1 MTCRIARDYQRL
13 RDAARSARSAQI
25 LQNELLVAAQPGIE
39 PRGQQIGSLRSH
51 ERTARSTPR
60 SSRICCAKPVGS
72 TQLFRTERPFGRRYS
87 SRRAESRAL
96 DLLRAIEKNCIISRT
111 ITAPVEIVPTIRG
124 QSWMQPRLA
133 GHLHLRSIMYRVCI
147 VLVDATRARLFTL
160 DRVDDGA
167 ETHEELVER
176 TDLVNPQRRRRPSE
190 LFADTRPGSSR
201 VGQLQ
206 YAFDDHRDHHISQL
220 DEKFARAVMA
230 TLRELIDERPTQ
242 RVIVCASPRMLGKLR
257 ASAPGILPH
266 DLTFDEVPRD
276 LVKLSPADVRAGL
289 ARQGLLPPSTTSSAQ
304 RTMGR

>member
-1 MTCRIARDYQRL
+1 
-13 RDAARSARSAQI
+13 
-25 LQNELLVAAQPGIE
+25 V
-39 PRGQQIGSLRSH
+39 
-51 ERTARSTPR
+51 
-60 SSRICCAKPVGS
+60 
-72 TQLFRTERPFGRRYS
+72 
-87 SRRAESRAL
+87 ESRVL
-96 DLLRAIEKNCIISRT
+96 DLLRAIEKTCIISRA
-111 ITAPVEIVPTIRG
+111 ITAPVEIMPTIRA
-124 QSWMQPRLA
+124 QSGCSRGWP
-133 GHLHLRSIMYRVCI
+133 HTCTHLRSIMYRVCI
-147 VLVDATRARLFTL
+147 ALVDATRARLFTL

-190 LFADTRPGSSR
+190 LFSDTRPGSSR

-266 DLTFDEVPRD
+266 DLTFDELPRD

-289 ARQGLLPPSTTSSAQ
+289 ARQGVLPPSTTSSAQ
-304 RTMGR
+304 RTMK